1 MIARASLPHDAA
13 TLRFLLLFSLYHLSP
28 KQRDGVGDS
37 KSLSNNDFGSMSGR
51 TMQAEYYYCMI
62 CMHTHALNSTSNN
75 AQPENNLIIF

>member
-37 KSLSNNDFGSMSGR
+37 KAEA
-51 TMQAEYYYCMI
+51 TM
-62 CMHTHALNSTSNN
+62 TSARCLGEQCKRN
-75 AQPENNLIIF
+75 IIIV